1 MASFEDPAYP
11 VVKKL
16 LENHPQVSAK
26 LIVQPVELGPNPKVN
41 NMMRSYELA
50 QNDLILISDSN
61 VRVRA
66 DYLKRLSNSVR
77 DKKVGMVTAVIS
89 GFESKGMGGKLESIF
104 LNTFYARW
112 MRLLFFIG
120 RPCVVG
126 KCMLFRKSVAKRFGG
141 IGVLARYL
149 AEDYMAGEA
158 VKRLGLKVV
167 LAQEP
172 VNQCIGK
179 LTLKQFWSRHIRWGR
194 IRKSQVFL
202 AFLIE
207 PLLGSVVSG
216 GLGATA
222 GYFIYHIHPL
232 GFFILHMSG
241 WFLLELPLFWRS
253 QTKLAVLDFI
263 FWLIREFLAFPLWLN
278 IALGNTVHWRGKNL
292 TLEPGGLLAN
302 SDPGIAV

>member
-26 LIVQPVELGPNPKVN
+26 LIVQPVDLGPNPKVN

-61 VRVRA
+61 VRVPA
-66 DYLKRLSNSVR
+66 DYLKKLSNSAR

-89 GFESKGMGGKLESIF
+89 GFESEGMGGKLESIF

-172 VNQCIGK
+172 VKQCIGK

-207 PLLGSVVSG
+207 PFLGSVVSG

-222 GYFIYHIHPL
+222 FNLIYHFNPIE
-232 GFFILHMSG
+232 FFGLHMLG
-241 WFLLELPLFWRS
+241 WFLLELPLFWKS
-253 QTKLAVLDFI
+253 QKKVAFLDFI
-263 FWLIREFLAFPLWLN
+263 FWLMREFLAFPLWLN

-292 TLEPGGLLAN
+292 TLEPGGLLATN
-302 SDPGIAV
+302 EPGIAI